1 MTRRCNGS
9 GILRWSDFG
18 TLGELT
24 QSSPSLDILEGGLED
39 NGRGGS
45 VGKDRRG
52 GEGGGGVY
60 SDTQLYGFNE
70 ERLRVAMVRLDR
82 HHISQKKKSPLRRN
96 LIQHSIL
103 RHRFSRP
110 FFFVRW
116 RCCCWTVWSGMIE
129 LSVN

>member
-9 GILRWSDFG
+9 GILRLSDFG

-45 VGKDRRG
+45 AGKDRRG
-52 GEGGGGVY
+52 GEGGGWVY

-82 HHISQKKKSPLRRN
+82 HHISQKKKSPLRRS
-96 LIQHSIL
+96 LI
-103 RHRFSRP
+103 
-110 FFFVRW
+110 
-116 RCCCWTVWSGMIE
+116 
-129 LSVN
+129 